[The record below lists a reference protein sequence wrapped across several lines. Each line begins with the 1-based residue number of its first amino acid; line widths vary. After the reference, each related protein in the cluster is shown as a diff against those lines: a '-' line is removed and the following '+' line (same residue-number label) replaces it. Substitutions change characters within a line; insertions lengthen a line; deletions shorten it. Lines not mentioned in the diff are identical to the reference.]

1 MSWGISEIVES
12 DEWQICDESD
22 KFGLNKTSPK
32 EPDKL
37 DWIHVD
43 APWSKTNNFAKCFFP
58 MSVHFISNIIKAEPI
73 LDIGGM
79 GAFFRASFLKKGIL
93 FACTP

>member
-1 MSWGISEIVES
+1 MFFERSEIFEKKKKMSWGISEIVES

-37 DWIHVD
+37 D
-43 APWSKTNNFAKCFFP
+43 
-58 MSVHFISNIIKAEPI
+58 
-73 LDIGGM
+73 
-79 GAFFRASFLKKGIL
+79 
-93 FACTP
+93 